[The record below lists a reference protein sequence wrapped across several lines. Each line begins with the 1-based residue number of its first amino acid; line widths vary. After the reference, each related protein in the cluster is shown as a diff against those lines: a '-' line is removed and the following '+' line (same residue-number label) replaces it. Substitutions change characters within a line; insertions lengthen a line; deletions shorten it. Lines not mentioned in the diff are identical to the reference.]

1 MAMTGSDFLV
11 WFIPKQASNEL
22 GGAEKMIER
31 SHHELR
37 KAFGDLL
44 QGTTCKFAASVFD
57 PISVRM
63 ASDLGFEVAIQGGS
77 VASLQVLGAADIAL
91 LTLDEYVEQ
100 VSRVGRAS
108 QIPIIGDADHGV
120 GNALNVMRTVTELQK
135 AGVAAL
141 TLEDTHLPAQYDAQS
156 NVLIDRE
163 EAAAKIYAARFA
175 RSDDALGIIARTNV
189 AVTTLED
196 SIARTAAYQ
205 KAGADAIC
213 LVGVKDFQHL
223 DALTAHLGVPIMLI
237 NYSNPALNDAEKLS
251 AANVRI
257 VVNGHAPYLCAIKAT
272 YEALREQSGVQGR
285 ELSLPELLSKYTLS
299 DNYRE
304 WAKTCLTSGHDSN

>member
-1 MAMTGSDFLV
+1 MNLME
-11 WFIPKQASNEL
+11 P
-22 GGAEKMIER
+22 KMIER

-44 QGTTCKFAASVFD
+44 QGTVCKFAASVFD
-57 PISVRM
+57 PISARM
-63 ASDLGFEVAIQGGS
+63 ASDLGFDVAIQGGS
-77 VASLQVLGAADIAL
+77 VASLQVLGAPDIAL

-108 QIPIIGDADHGV
+108 QIPIIGDADHGF

-141 TLEDTHLPAQYDAQS
+141 TLEDTHLPAKFDEQS
-156 NVLIDRE
+156 HVLIERE

-175 RSDDALGIIARTNV
+175 RSDDALSIIARTNV
-189 AVTTLED
+189 AVTTLDD
-196 SIARTAAYQ
+196 SIARTTAYER
-205 KAGADAIC
+205 AGADAIC
-213 LVGVKDFQHL
+213 LIGVKDFQHL
-223 DALTAHLGVPIMLI
+223 ETLTSHLSVPIMLI
-237 NYSNPALNDAEKLS
+237 NYGNPALSDVEKLS

-257 VVNGHAPYLCAIKAT
+257 VVNGHAPYLSAIKAT
-272 YEALREQSGVQGR
+272 DEALREQSGTEGC

-304 WAKTCLTSGHDSN
+304 WAKTYLKSEHDSN

>member
-1 MAMTGSDFLV
+1 MPSSA
-11 WFIPKQASNEL
+11 WREL
-22 GGAEKMIER
+22 IGKIDGANMIER
-31 SHHELR
+31 SHHDLR
-37 KAFGDLL
+37 KAFGELL
-44 QGTTCKFAASVFD
+44 QGDTCKFAASVFD

-63 ASDLGFEVAIQGGS
+63 ACDLGFDVAIQGGS
-77 VASLQVLGAADIAL
+77 VASLQVLGAPDIAL

-108 QIPIIGDADHGV
+108 QIPIIGDADHGF

-141 TLEDTHLPAQYDAQS
+141 TLEDTHLPAKYDEQS
-156 NVLIDRE
+156 HVLIERE

-175 RSDDALGIIARTNV
+175 RSDDALSIIARTNV
-189 AVTTLED
+189 AVTTFDD

-223 DALTAHLGVPIMLI
+223 EALTAHLRVPIMLI
-237 NYSNPALNDAEKLS
+237 NYGNPALSNVEKLS

-257 VVNGHAPYLCAIKAT
+257 VVNGHAPYLSAIKAT
-272 YEALREQSGVQGR
+272 YEALREQSGTEGS

-299 DNYRE
+299 DSYRE
-304 WAKTCLTSGHDSN
+304 WAKTFLKSEHDSN

>member
-1 MAMTGSDFLV
+1 
-11 WFIPKQASNEL
+11 
-22 GGAEKMIER
+22 MIER

-44 QGTTCKFAASVFD
+44 HGAVCKFAASVFD

-77 VASLQVLGAADIAL
+77 VASLQVLGAPDISL
-91 LTLDEYVEQ
+91 LTLDEYAEQ

-108 QIPIIGDADHGV
+108 QIPIIGDADHGF

-141 TLEDTHLPAQYDAQS
+141 TLEDTHLPAKYDEQS
-156 NVLIDRE
+156 HVLIEME
-163 EAAAKIYAARFA
+163 EAASKIYAARFA
-175 RSDDALGIIARTNV
+175 RSDDALSIIARTNV
-189 AVTTLED
+189 AVTTLDD
-196 SIARTAAYQ
+196 SIARTTAYQ

-223 DALTAHLGVPIMLI
+223 EVLTSHLSVPIMLI
-237 NYSNPALNDAEKLS
+237 NYGNPALSDVEKLS

-257 VVNGHAPYLCAIKAT
+257 VVNGHAPFLAAIKAS
-272 YEALREQSGVQGR
+272 YEALREQSGSKGA
-285 ELSLPELLSKYTLS
+285 ELSPPELLSKYTLS

-304 WAKTCLTSGHDSN
+304 WAKTYLKSEHGSN